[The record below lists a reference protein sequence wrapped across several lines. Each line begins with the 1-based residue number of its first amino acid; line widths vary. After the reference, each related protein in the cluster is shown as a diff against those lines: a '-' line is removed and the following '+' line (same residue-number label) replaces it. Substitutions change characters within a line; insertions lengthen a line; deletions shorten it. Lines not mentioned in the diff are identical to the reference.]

1 MPPNTEAASLSAPL
15 AIGED
20 ADDREPSRRA
30 HIDRAYDNSAAFPD
44 VPEWR
49 ETWLR
54 RSRAVPIQP
63 LARLDIPYGAAPAQ
77 KLDTFPHADCAA
89 ATAIFVHGGFWSRNS
104 KETFRFLVRGIHAA
118 GLNAVFVGHTLAPQA
133 GMDEIVCEVR
143 TAARWTSAHLA
154 ELGFA
159 LRPLILIGWSSG
171 AQLAAMAMSES
182 HVGGGMGI
190 SGIYDL
196 EPMRHGSINE
206 ILKLDGEA
214 AQRNSPALH
223 PAAKSGPFIV
233 AHGQCELV
241 AFRSQSENFHAARTE
256 AGLSGPIIALP
267 GHHHHSILDALYE
280 RDGALTQ
287 ALARLAL
294 G

>member
-1 MPPNTEAASLSAPL
+1 
-15 AIGED
+15 
-20 ADDREPSRRA
+20 
-30 HIDRAYDNSAAFPD
+30 
-44 VPEWR
+44 
-49 ETWLR
+49 
-54 RSRAVPIQP
+54 
-63 LARLDIPYGAAPAQ
+63 
-77 KLDTFPHADCAA
+77 
-89 ATAIFVHGGFWSRNS
+89 
-104 KETFRFLVRGIHAA
+104 
-118 GLNAVFVGHTLAPQA
+118 
-133 GMDEIVCEVR
+133 
-143 TAARWTSAHLA
+143 
-154 ELGFA
+154 
-159 LRPLILIGWSSG
+159 
-171 AQLAAMAMSES
+171 
-182 HVGGGMGI
+182 
-190 SGIYDL
+190 
-196 EPMRHGSINE
+196 MRHGSINE